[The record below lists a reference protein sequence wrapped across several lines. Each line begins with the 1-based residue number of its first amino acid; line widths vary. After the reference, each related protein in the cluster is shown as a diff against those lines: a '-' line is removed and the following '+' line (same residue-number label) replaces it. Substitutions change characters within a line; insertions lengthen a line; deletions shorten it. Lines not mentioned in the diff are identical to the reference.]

1 MTPQVPLEGEE
12 PASGSLRALRRVSGC
27 RRCRS
32 RSSLAAETRTAA
44 GGGGSW
50 GPHAGSRLPPSL
62 PTRRSPRPRPA
73 RVPNRR
79 PLTPALGGAPQEL
92 SGCPVVD
99 EELPLGQALVE
110 GLLVC
115 LRHGVCADGERSGGR
130 GGGSGEE
137 PGGASRH
144 ERRSPAAATEG
155 ATAEET
161 FSLR

>member
-1 MTPQVPLEGEE
+1 MGPRYSSAAAAARVPVWR
-12 PASGSLRALRRVSGC
+12 PRRRPLRAAVAPGAPTRG
-27 RRCRS
+27 
-32 RSSLAAETRTAA
+32 AA
-44 GGGGSW
+44 
-50 GPHAGSRLPPSL
+50 SRLPFPPD
-62 PTRRSPRPRPA
+62 PTRRPPRPRPA

-144 ERRSPAAATEG
+144 
-155 ATAEET
+155 
-161 FSLR
+161 